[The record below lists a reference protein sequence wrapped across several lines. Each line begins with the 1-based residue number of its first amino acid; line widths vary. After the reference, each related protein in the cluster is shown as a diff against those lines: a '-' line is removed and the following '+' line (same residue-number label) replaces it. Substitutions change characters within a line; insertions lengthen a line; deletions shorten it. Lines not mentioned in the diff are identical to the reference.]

1 MSFRLRSTLFA
12 ACALV
17 AFAAAAPAAPAK
29 PAATLVR
36 AKLPNGLTVLVQP
49 SSRLPV
55 VSLRLVARAGS
66 VYDPAGKEG
75 LARMTAELLTQGAG
89 TRDAQQVAD
98 DIEFVGGSLEAS
110 SRAEQFTVSCDVLKK
125 DFATGLGLFHDVLV
139 KPSFAAGEFDRKRE
153 ETLGAIAS
161 NRSEPSVIAEQ
172 AFAAYLWGDSPLA
185 HPGIGTESSVKAL
198 TRDDVAAF
206 HRRFVSPDRSL
217 LVVVGDVDA
226 AATVAALRKAFADW
240 KPSGEPLRDPYA
252 APAPVASRTVRV
264 IDKPEATQA
273 QIRMGCISVPR
284 SHPDYE
290 AIQVANTIL
299 GDGFTSRL
307 VNAIRVD
314 KGLTYSISSR
324 FRQYRG
330 TGAFAIQ
337 TFTRNEKLREILDAT
352 LAEVA
357 KLVNEGPTQ
366 AELDKSRNYLV
377 GQFPL
382 ELQAASDLGAQVA
395 EVEFYG
401 LPADWIAKYGDR
413 VRTVT
418 MDDVKRVLR
427 ERFCADKLRIVV
439 VTQAAIAKP
448 ALEGFAPVE
457 VKPID

>member
-1 MSFRLRSTLFA
+1 MSLRLRSILFA
-12 ACALV
+12 ALALAV
-17 AFAAAAPAAPAK
+17 CAPAAFAK
-29 PAATLVR
+29 PAAALVR

-49 SSRLPV
+49 SPRLPV
-55 VSLRLVARAGS
+55 VSFRLVARAGS

-75 LARMTAELLTQGAG
+75 LARMTSELLTQGAG

-110 SRAEQFTVSCDVLKK
+110 SRAEQFTVSCGVLKK
-125 DFATGLGLFHDVLV
+125 DFATGLGLFHDVIV
-139 KPSFAAGEFDRKRE
+139 KPAFAAEEFDRKRE
-153 ETLGAIAS
+153 EALGVIAS

-172 AFAAYLWGDSPLA
+172 AFAAYLWGESPLA
-185 HPGIGTESSVKAL
+185 HPAIGTESSVKAL

-206 HRRFVSPDRSL
+206 HRRYVSPDRSF

-226 AATVAALRKAFADW
+226 AATIATLRKAFADW

-252 APAPVASRTVRV
+252 APAPVTARSVRV
-264 IDKPEATQA
+264 VDKPEATQA
-273 QIRMGCISVPR
+273 QIRIGCISVPR
-284 SHPDYE
+284 NHPDYE
-290 AIQVANTIL
+290 AMQVANTIL

-307 VNAIRVD
+307 INAIRVE

-324 FRQYRG
+324 FPQYRAA
-330 TGAFAIQ
+330 GAFTIS

-352 LAEVA
+352 LAEVG
-357 KLVNEGPTQ
+357 KLVNEGPTT
-366 AELDKSRNYLV
+366 AELDKARNYLV
-377 GQFPL
+377 GQYPL
-382 ELQAASDLGAQVA
+382 ELQSVSDLATQIA
-395 EVEFYG
+395 TVEFYG
-401 LPADWIAKYGDR
+401 LSPDWIAKYGDR
-413 VRTVT
+413 VRAVN